1 MINPLTV
8 KKLMDTRRDFSGNHP
23 EFFAYMRE
31 VFGSEIKEG
40 TEIEIC
46 VTKPGKQPETTT
58 LTVQK
63 SDLKF
68 LKSLQDLI

>member
-8 KKLMDTRRDFSGNHP
+8 KKLMDTRRDFAGNHP
-23 EFFAYMRE
+23 EFFSYMRE
-31 VFGSEIKEG
+31 VFGSKLDAG

-46 VTKPGKQPETTT
+46 VTKPGKEPEKTTM
-58 LTVQK
+58 TVQK

-68 LKSLQDLI
+68 LQSLQDLL

>member
-23 EFFAYMRE
+23 EFFAFARE
-31 VFGSEIKEG
+31 VFGSDIKAG
-40 TEIEIC
+40 TEIRLS
-46 VTKPGKQPETTT
+46 VAKPGEQPVATTI
-58 LTVQK
+58 TVQE

-68 LKSLQDLI
+68 IQSLKDLL